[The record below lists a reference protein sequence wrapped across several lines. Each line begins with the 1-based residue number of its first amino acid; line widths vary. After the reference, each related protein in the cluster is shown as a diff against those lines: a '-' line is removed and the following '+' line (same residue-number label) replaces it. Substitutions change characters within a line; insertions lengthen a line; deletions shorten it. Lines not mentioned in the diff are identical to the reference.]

1 MSVTIGDFSDFRALH
16 NLSKCA
22 ICHRAIRLG
31 SALCSYFM
39 LVDCVIMAEQIL
51 LVFGMEATLP
61 RPILCFVYTVQVSG
75 ESRIY

>member
-1 MSVTIGDFSDFRALH
+1 MLYDWA
-16 NLSKCA
+16 
-22 ICHRAIRLG
+22 

-75 ESRIY
+75 KSRIPLKTYLILWT